1 MGHGRAAFQ
10 PLFLFEGQIAYGL
23 TGPPTYSACS
33 HLPTIPPMMPPTM
46 GATQNSHSDCKAVAP
61 PNTAV
66 AVERAGLREA
76 LDTGIATR
84 CKSTNARPMA
94 IGADTAP

>member
-1 MGHGRAAFQ
+1 MPMIDAAIHDAVMALPPDERRDRAK
-10 PLFLFEGQIAYGL
+10 AYGL

-33 HLPTIPPMMPPTM
+33 HLPTIPPMTSSTM

-66 AVERAGLREA
+66 AVDRAGLREA
-76 LDTGIATR
+76 LDTGIAT
-84 CKSTNARPMA
+84 K
-94 IGADTAP
+94 